1 MTPELREKIV
11 MEKKPRMLIWIAW
24 RHLVAGRRKQGL
36 SFMTMISIAGVA
48 LGVAALVVVLS
59 VMAGFEQDLKEKMLR
74 GLPHVEILAENAIA
88 GFSLV
93 EYPIKKFQKKFP
105 EAQGMSVFT
114 QSDVVLKQGKHMATV
129 VLFGVDPLSSTEVW
143 GFGGSMIDG
152 SLEDVNKEHRPV
164 LSSLNDNTEWPGII
178 LGDGLAVQL
187 GADVGDEIVAFN
199 PQAATS
205 SSMITGGTLTRHYV
219 VVGVFQTGLFNYD
232 SKWAVVSLSEGRK
245 FMVDYDPSLDLEKYV
260 TGVAFNVPNP
270 YEVGFYEEE
279 IKKTA
284 GLTTLTWKDANSA
297 LLFALKLE
305 KFTMGSILMLIVLV
319 AAFSISG
326 TMMMT
331 VFHRKSQVCLLRSLG
346 MTQADVGRIF
356 MIQGLVI
363 GGIGIMIGMVFG
375 LSLCYLLDH
384 FHFVHLP
391 PGIGNLRAWPVK
403 FLPFDYVVIGIF
415 AWILSLAGA
424 TYPAL
429 TAAKQNPSS
438 GLRY

>member
-1 MTPELREKIV
+1 

-187 GADVGDEIVAFN
+187 GADVGDEIVA
-199 PQAATS
+199 
-205 SSMITGGTLTRHYV
+205 
-219 VVGVFQTGLFNYD
+219 
-232 SKWAVVSLSEGRK
+232 LS
-245 FMVDYDPSLDLEKYV
+245 P
-260 TGVAFNVPNP
+260 
-270 YEVGFYEEE
+270 
-279 IKKTA
+279 
-284 GLTTLTWKDANSA
+284 
-297 LLFALKLE
+297 
-305 KFTMGSILMLIVLV
+305 
-319 AAFSISG
+319 
-326 TMMMT
+326 
-331 VFHRKSQVCLLRSLG
+331 
-346 MTQADVGRIF
+346 
-356 MIQGLVI
+356 
-363 GGIGIMIGMVFG
+363 
-375 LSLCYLLDH
+375 
-384 FHFVHLP
+384 
-391 PGIGNLRAWPVK
+391 
-403 FLPFDYVVIGIF
+403 
-415 AWILSLAGA
+415 
-424 TYPAL
+424 
-429 TAAKQNPSS
+429 
-438 GLRY
+438 